1 MKNEVSKILQDY
13 QRPLEFAIE
22 YLWII
27 LPNLFL
33 GLLIA
38 IVGWWVI
45 NIINHWI
52 ATFFNLRTYDP
63 TLVQFVQDFI
73 NYALKA
79 LLFVTVITQLGV
91 KTSSLIAIL
100 GAAGLAIGLAL
111 QGSLSNFAGG
121 ILLLVFKPF
130 KVGDWISAQGTEGSV
145 KQITVFS
152 TKLNTFGNQ
161 EVIIP
166 NGSLSNGSIIN
177 YSSEP
182 NRRDNFKIGIG
193 YTSDLKKA
201 KDLLLELCNN
211 HELVLQE
218 PAPVCVVD
226 ELGDFSVN
234 LSLRYWTKRQDF
246 WTVRFHIIE
255 ETKLMFDANG
265 IEIPFPHQV
274 MVSEEIKTD

>member
-13 QRPLEFAIE
+13 QRHLEFAIE

-27 LPNLFL
+27 LPNIFL
-33 GLLIA
+33 GLIIA
-38 IVGWWVI
+38 VIGWWVI
-45 NIINHWI
+45 KIINHWI
-52 ATFFNLRTYDP
+52 SKFFRLRNYDP

-73 NYALKA
+73 NYALKI

-161 EVIIP
+161 EVVIP
-166 NGSLSNGSIIN
+166 NGSLSNGSIVN
-177 YSSEP
+177 YSSEA

-201 KDLLLELCNN
+201 KELLLELCEN
-211 HELVLQE
+211 HDLVLDE
-218 PAPVCVVD
+218 PAPMCVVD

-234 LSLRYWTKRQDF
+234 LSLRYWTKREDF
-246 WTVRFHIIE
+246 WTVKFHIIE
-255 ETKLMFDANG
+255 ATKLAFDANG

-274 MVSEEIKTD
+274 MVSEEFKTD

>member
-1 MKNEVSKILQDY
+1 MKNELSKILQDY
-13 QRPLEFAIE
+13 QKHLEFAIE

-27 LPNLFL
+27 LPNIFL

-45 NIINHWI
+45 KIINHWI
-52 ATFFNLRTYDP
+52 AKFFNLRTYDP

-73 NYALKA
+73 NYALKV

-130 KVGDWISAQGTEGSV
+130 KVGDWISAQGNEGSV
-145 KQITVFS
+145 KQITIFS

-177 YSSEP
+177 YSSET

-201 KDLLLELCNN
+201 KELLLELCNN

-246 WTVRFHIIE
+246 WSVRFHIIE
-255 ETKLMFDANG
+255 ATKLTFDADG

-274 MVSEEIKTD
+274 MVSEEIKSD

>member
-13 QRPLEFAIE
+13 QRHLEFAIE

-27 LPNLFL
+27 LPNIFL

-45 NIINHWI
+45 KIINHWI
-52 ATFFNLRTYDP
+52 AKFFNLRTYDP

-73 NYALKA
+73 NYALKV

-255 ETKLMFDANG
+255 ETKLTFDSNG

>member
-13 QRPLEFAIE
+13 QKHLEFAIE

-27 LPNLFL
+27 LPNIFL
-33 GLLIA
+33 GLIIA

-45 NIINHWI
+45 KIINHWI
-52 ATFFNLRTYDP
+52 AKFFNLRTYDP

-73 NYALKA
+73 NYALKV

-177 YSSEP
+177 YSSET

-193 YTSDLKKA
+193 YNSDLKKA
-201 KDLLLELCNN
+201 KNLLLELCNK

-218 PAPVCVVD
+218 PAPECVVD

-246 WTVRFHIIE
+246 WSVRFNIIE
-255 ETKLMFDANG
+255 ETKLTFDANG

-274 MVSEEIKTD
+274 MVSEEIKPD

>member
-13 QRPLEFAIE
+13 QRHLEFAIE

-27 LPNLFL
+27 LPNIFL

-45 NIINHWI
+45 KIINHWI
-52 ATFFNLRTYDP
+52 AKFFNLRTYDP

-73 NYALKA
+73 NYALKV

-130 KVGDWISAQGTEGSV
+130 KVGDWISTQGTEGSV

-255 ETKLMFDANG
+255 ETKLTFDANG

>member
-1 MKNEVSKILQDY
+1 M
-13 QRPLEFAIE
+13 
-22 YLWII
+22 
-27 LPNLFL
+27 
-33 GLLIA
+33 
-38 IVGWWVI
+38 
-45 NIINHWI
+45 
-52 ATFFNLRTYDP
+52 
-63 TLVQFVQDFI
+63 QDFI
-73 NYALKA
+73 NYALKV

-211 HELVLQE
+211 NELVLQE

-255 ETKLMFDANG
+255 ETKLTFDANG

>member
-1 MKNEVSKILQDY
+1 MKNELSKILQDY
-13 QRPLEFAIE
+13 QKHLEFAIE

-27 LPNLFL
+27 LPNIFL

-45 NIINHWI
+45 KIINHWI
-52 ATFFNLRTYDP
+52 AKFFNLRTYDP

-73 NYALKA
+73 NYALKV

-130 KVGDWISAQGTEGSV
+130 KVGDWISAQGNEGSV
-145 KQITVFS
+145 KQITIFS

-177 YSSEP
+177 YSSET

-201 KDLLLELCNN
+201 KELLLELCNN

-246 WTVRFHIIE
+246 WSVRFHIIE
-255 ETKLMFDANG
+255 ATKLKFDANG

-274 MVSEEIKTD
+274 MVSEEIKSD

>member
-13 QRPLEFAIE
+13 QRHLEFAIE

-27 LPNLFL
+27 LPNIFL

-45 NIINHWI
+45 KIINHWI
-52 ATFFNLRTYDP
+52 AKFFNLRTYDP

-73 NYALKA
+73 NYALKV

-255 ETKLMFDANG
+255 ETKLTFDANG

-274 MVSEEIKTD
+274 MVSEEIKSD

>member
-13 QRPLEFAIE
+13 QKHLEFAIE

-27 LPNLFL
+27 LPNIFL
-33 GLLIA
+33 GLIIA

-45 NIINHWI
+45 KIINHWI
-52 ATFFNLRTYDP
+52 AKFFNLRTYDP

-73 NYALKA
+73 NYALKV

-177 YSSEP
+177 YSSET

-193 YTSDLKKA
+193 YNSDLKKA
-201 KDLLLELCNN
+201 KDLLLELCNK

-218 PAPVCVVD
+218 PAPECVVD

-234 LSLRYWTKRQDF
+234 LSLRYWTKCQDF
-246 WTVRFHIIE
+246 WSVRFNVIE
-255 ETKLMFDANG
+255 ETKLTFDANG

-274 MVSEEIKTD
+274 MVSEEIKPD

>member
-13 QRPLEFAIE
+13 QRHLEFAIE

-27 LPNLFL
+27 LPNIFL

-38 IVGWWVI
+38 VIGWWVI
-45 NIINHWI
+45 KIINHWI
-52 ATFFNLRTYDP
+52 SKFFRLRTYDP

-73 NYALKA
+73 NYALKV

-166 NGSLSNGSIIN
+166 NGSLSNGSIVN
-177 YSSEP
+177 YSSEA

-201 KDLLLELCNN
+201 KELLLELCEN
-211 HELVLQE
+211 HDLVLDE
-218 PAPVCVVD
+218 PAPMCVVD

-234 LSLRYWTKRQDF
+234 LSLRYWTKREDF
-246 WTVRFHIIE
+246 WTVKFHIIKA
-255 ETKLMFDANG
+255 TKLAFDANG

-274 MVSEEIKTD
+274 MVSEEFKTD

>member
-13 QRPLEFAIE
+13 QKHLEFAIE

-27 LPNLFL
+27 LPNIFL
-33 GLLIA
+33 GLIIA

-45 NIINHWI
+45 KIINHWI
-52 ATFFNLRTYDP
+52 AKFFNLRTYDP

-73 NYALKA
+73 NYALKV

-177 YSSEP
+177 YSSET

-193 YTSDLKKA
+193 YNSDLKKA
-201 KDLLLELCNN
+201 KDLLLELCNK

-218 PAPVCVVD
+218 PAPECVVD

-246 WTVRFHIIE
+246 WSVRFNVIE
-255 ETKLMFDANG
+255 ETKLTFDANG

-274 MVSEEIKTD
+274 MVSEEIKPD

>member
-13 QRPLEFAIE
+13 QKHLEFAIE

-27 LPNLFL
+27 LPNIFL
-33 GLLIA
+33 GLIIA

-45 NIINHWI
+45 KIINHWI
-52 ATFFNLRTYDP
+52 AKFFNLRTYDP

-73 NYALKA
+73 NYALKV

-177 YSSEP
+177 YSSET

-193 YTSDLKKA
+193 YNSDLKKA

-218 PAPVCVVD
+218 PAPECVVD

-246 WTVRFHIIE
+246 WSVRFNIIE
-255 ETKLMFDANG
+255 ATKLTFDANG

-274 MVSEEIKTD
+274 MVSEEIKPD

>member
-13 QRPLEFAIE
+13 QKHLEFAIE

-27 LPNLFL
+27 LPNIFL
-33 GLLIA
+33 GLIIA

-45 NIINHWI
+45 KIINHWI
-52 ATFFNLRTYDP
+52 AKFFNLRTYDP

-73 NYALKA
+73 NYALKV

-177 YSSEP
+177 YSSET

-193 YTSDLKKA
+193 YNSDLKKA

-218 PAPVCVVD
+218 PAPECVVD

-246 WTVRFHIIE
+246 WSVRFNIIE
-255 ETKLMFDANG
+255 ATKLTFDANG

-274 MVSEEIKTD
+274 MVSEEIKQD

>member
-13 QRPLEFAIE
+13 QRHLEFAIE

-27 LPNLFL
+27 LPNIFL

-45 NIINHWI
+45 KIINHWI
-52 ATFFNLRTYDP
+52 AKFFNLRTYDP

-73 NYALKA
+73 NYALKV

-130 KVGDWISAQGTEGSV
+130 KVGDWISTQGTEGSV

-255 ETKLMFDANG
+255 ETKLTFDSNG

>member
-13 QRPLEFAIE
+13 QKHLEFAIE

-27 LPNLFL
+27 LPNIFL
-33 GLLIA
+33 GLIIA

-45 NIINHWI
+45 KIINHWI
-52 ATFFNLRTYDP
+52 AKFFNLRTYDP

-73 NYALKA
+73 NYALKV

-177 YSSEP
+177 YSSET

-193 YTSDLKKA
+193 YNSDLKKA
-201 KDLLLELCNN
+201 KDLLLELCNK

-218 PAPVCVVD
+218 PAPECVVD

-246 WTVRFHIIE
+246 WSVRFNIIE
-255 ETKLMFDANG
+255 ETKLTFDANG

-274 MVSEEIKTD
+274 MVSEEIKPD

>member
-13 QRPLEFAIE
+13 QKHLEFAIE

-27 LPNLFL
+27 LPNIFL
-33 GLLIA
+33 GLIIA

-45 NIINHWI
+45 KIINHWI
-52 ATFFNLRTYDP
+52 AKFFNLRTYDP

-73 NYALKA
+73 NYALKV

-177 YSSEP
+177 YSSET

-193 YTSDLKKA
+193 YNSDLKKA

-218 PAPVCVVD
+218 PAPECVVD

-246 WTVRFHIIE
+246 WSVRFNVIE
-255 ETKLMFDANG
+255 ETKLTFDANG

-274 MVSEEIKTD
+274 MVSEEIKPD

>member
-13 QRPLEFAIE
+13 QRHLEFAIE

-27 LPNLFL
+27 LPNIFL

-45 NIINHWI
+45 KIINHWI
-52 ATFFNLRTYDP
+52 AKFFNLRTYDP

-73 NYALKA
+73 NYALKV

-255 ETKLMFDANG
+255 ETKLTFDANG

>member
-1 MKNEVSKILQDY
+1 MKNELSKILQDY
-13 QRPLEFAIE
+13 QKHLEFAIE

-27 LPNLFL
+27 LPNIFL

-45 NIINHWI
+45 KIINHWI
-52 ATFFNLRTYDP
+52 AKFFNLRTYDP

-73 NYALKA
+73 NYALKV

-130 KVGDWISAQGTEGSV
+130 KVGDWISAQGNEGSV
-145 KQITVFS
+145 KQITIFS

-177 YSSEP
+177 YSSET

-201 KDLLLELCNN
+201 KELLLELCNN

-246 WTVRFHIIE
+246 WSVRFHIIE
-255 ETKLMFDANG
+255 ATKLTFDANG

-274 MVSEEIKTD
+274 MVSEEIKSD

>member
-13 QRPLEFAIE
+13 QRHLEFAIE

-27 LPNLFL
+27 LPNVFL

-45 NIINHWI
+45 KIINHWI
-52 ATFFNLRTYDP
+52 AKFFNLRTYDP

-255 ETKLMFDANG
+255 ETKLTFDANG

>member
-13 QRPLEFAIE
+13 QRHLEFAIE

-27 LPNLFL
+27 LPNIFL

-45 NIINHWI
+45 KIINHWI
-52 ATFFNLRTYDP
+52 AKFFNLRTYDP

-73 NYALKA
+73 NYALKV

-130 KVGDWISAQGTEGSV
+130 KVGDWISAQGNEGSV

-255 ETKLMFDANG
+255 ETKLTFDSNG

>member
-13 QRPLEFAIE
+13 QKHLEFAIE

-27 LPNLFL
+27 LPNIFL

-45 NIINHWI
+45 KIINHWI
-52 ATFFNLRTYDP
+52 AKFFNLRTYDP

-73 NYALKA
+73 NYALKV

-177 YSSEP
+177 YSSET

-201 KDLLLELCNN
+201 KELLLELCNN

-246 WTVRFHIIE
+246 WSVRFHIIE
-255 ETKLMFDANG
+255 ATKLTFDANG

-274 MVSEEIKTD
+274 MVSEEIKSD

>member
-13 QRPLEFAIE
+13 QKHLEFAIE

-27 LPNLFL
+27 LPNIFL
-33 GLLIA
+33 GLIIA

-45 NIINHWI
+45 KIINHWI
-52 ATFFNLRTYDP
+52 AKFFNLRTYDP

-73 NYALKA
+73 NYALKV

-177 YSSEP
+177 YSSET

-193 YTSDLKKA
+193 YNSDLKKA
-201 KDLLLELCNN
+201 KNLLLELCNN

-218 PAPVCVVD
+218 PAPECVVD

-246 WTVRFHIIE
+246 WSVRFNIIE
-255 ETKLMFDANG
+255 ETKLTFDANG

-274 MVSEEIKTD
+274 MVSEEIKPD